1 MTNTT
6 MNKLIPIHDRKDL
19 IRDTNSK
26 PILATN
32 HSKLEEHRKKKKLM
46 EDLISQGDQINIIN
60 NEIAEIKAMLQQFIS
75 INNK

>member
-1 MTNTT
+1 
-6 MNKLIPIHDRKDL
+6 MNQKFLPIVDNKDL

-26 PILATN
+26 AILVTN

-60 NEIAEIKAMLQQFIS
+60 NEIAEIKAMLQQLIS